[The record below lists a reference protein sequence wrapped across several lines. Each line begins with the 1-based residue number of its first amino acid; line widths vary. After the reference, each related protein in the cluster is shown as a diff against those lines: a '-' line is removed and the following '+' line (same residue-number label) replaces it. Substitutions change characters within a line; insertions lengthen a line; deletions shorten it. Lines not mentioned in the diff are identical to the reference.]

1 MTAPMQ
7 NLSSTSAVAGT
18 SLAATGAAASMAHLL
33 WFAAL
38 LFIVGGTLI
47 ALGKL
52 GPRVA
57 IEPVRRADGHYRPTL
72 TLNGRPVRRG
82 RRS

>member
-7 NLSSTSAVAGT
+7 NLSSNSAVAGT
-18 SLAATGAAASMAHLL
+18 SLAATGAAAGVAHLL
-33 WFAAL
+33 WLAAV
-38 LFIVGGTLI
+38 LFVVGGTLI
-47 ALGKL
+47 ALAKL

-57 IEPVRRADGHYRPTL
+57 VEPVRRADGHYRPTL
-72 TLNGRPVRRG
+72 TVNGRPIRRG